1 MGETVAELADVTA
14 RVFRKLSSVD
24 TYILVPHS
32 EFDPIETLFSSKKDF
47 VVSVTSNVQTYA
59 WSTIFN

>member
-32 EFDPIETLFSSKKDF
+32 EFDQVETLFSSKKST
-47 VVSVTSNVQTYA
+47 VPVTSNIYT
-59 WSTIFN
+59 